1 VYFSVKHMAII
12 PQRTFKDGSEMYDD
26 AIPLKERLPISEWF
40 FQLWKRDVQDGEKDH
55 GVKINVGDLEKLIV
69 MEVANSE
76 AKEIVFKA
84 QQEVGGNA
92 AKTFTVKP
100 QDEAAFNALSYS
112 STGISSWIMVFDHA
126 GVAEL
131 RNLKPVQID
140 VTTAGEL
147 PIVAWTFRH
156 S

>member
-1 VYFSVKHMAII
+1 MYFSVKHMAII

-40 FQLWKRDVQDGEKDH
+40 FQLWKRAVQDGEKDH

-92 AKTFTVKP
+92 AKT
-100 QDEAAFNALSYS
+100 S
-112 STGISSWIMVFDHA
+112 SSHKMRLRLTPYRTQAPEFPA
-126 GVAEL
+126 GLWFSTMLAS
-131 RNLKPVQID
+131 Q
-140 VTTAGEL
+140 
-147 PIVAWTFRH
+147 